1 MRLTEIILHVIEC
14 KQQNVNSGFNKIG
27 FRIFANGQK
36 PPQRPRIEG
45 SYLDQILPQHE
56 RLYPIGLKLARIEIP
71 HGGNSFTW

>member
-36 PPQRPRIEG
+36 PPQRPRID
-45 SYLDQILPQHE
+45 SNKRFLP
-56 RLYPIGLKLARIEIP
+56 RPNTTTA
-71 HGGNSFTW
+71 